1 MSFRRRREWV
11 FVYFPRPFLPAGDLL
26 PFASIITSTAF
37 FHRACNP
44 PPHSGVYLLLCC
56 HSSVLSC
63 LLRWCVF
70 LSGSLTLS
78 WLSIS
83 RAAFRTY
90 RSILSNVAG
99 YFKIV
104 WASFISITF
113 SVASSS
119 SRRLKGRTRT
129 ATLILSDI
137 FGERVRGV
145 GTFWEGWFWS
155 RVILEN
161 EVLRD

>member
-1 MSFRRRREWV
+1 MLSFISPV
-11 FVYFPRPFLPAGDLL
+11 LF
-26 PFASIITSTAF
+26 
-37 FHRACNP
+37 
-44 PPHSGVYLLLCC
+44 
-56 HSSVLSC
+56 SSVVC
-63 LLRWCVF
+63 LFEWY
-70 LSGSLTLS
+70 SLTLS

-137 FGERVRGV
+137 FGESERCWGRSGRGGSGAELSSRTKYCV
-145 GTFWEGWFWS
+145 INTLNQRGSDFFFLRLETFRIFDFFF
-155 RVILEN
+155 LK
-161 EVLRD
+161 